1 MIELTDDGIAR
12 ATQNPRLTPRVEG
25 IIMNCL
31 GKTCKFRFRSL
42 STPNRRFSQSRP
54 IPPPPQDWTGSV
66 AFICL
71 SLHEAR
77 LLCCPPRLQNGS
89 TVQMVRH
96 GPTRR
101 TTCGCL
107 CNRSAS
113 VVTMNAR
120 VRGFGT
126 RVGQEPRP
134 KGRRRA
140 RPALLPRRPAM
151 PSRSWQTCSIGRR
164 LSQGRTPMIV

>member
-126 RVGQEPRP
+126 RVGPKVVVEHARLCCQEGPPCRHGAGRP
-134 KGRRRA
+134 VQSAGVCLKGG
-140 RPALLPRRPAM
+140 RP
-151 PSRSWQTCSIGRR
+151 
-164 LSQGRTPMIV
+164 